1 MDYGYG
7 GYSST
12 PYGGG
17 EGAGGFAQGET
28 SSQSKA
34 AYSGESRSVRP
45 VTIKQ
50 LNDASQAFPEAPF
63 KIDNADINVVCFV
76 GQVRNVNKLATHVT
90 YKLDDGTGETDVRY
104 FIPPEEKDAF
114 DELEA
119 MDVMA
124 MDTTGGGSGAGGVT
138 DKSGRPRAHQVTTNG
153 YAKVFANL
161 KTFNDRRQVNA
172 VLIRPITNINEYHV
186 HFLEATAVHLYFT
199 KGPPPKAGGSGAGA
213 ESGGGAMDMGGNN
226 LSLPRMS
233 PMARKLYD
241 ALSNSRQTNEGMHVN
256 VLAPLMQVNVNEV
269 YKAAE
274 ELLGLSVI
282 YHTVDEDTWKILDC

>member
-7 GYSST
+7 NYSST

-17 EGAGGFAQGET
+17 EGGGFAQGDS
-28 SSQSKA
+28 SSQSKSPYA
-34 AYSGESRSVRP
+34 GESRSIRP

-50 LNDASQAFPEAPF
+50 LNDATQPFPDTNF
-63 KIDNADINVVCFV
+63 KIDNADINQVSFV
-76 GQVRNVNKLATHVT
+76 GQVRNVNKLATHIT
-90 YKLDDGTGETDVRY
+90 YKLDDGTGETDVKY
-104 FIPPEEKDAF
+104 FIPPEEKEAF

-124 MDTTGGGSGAGGVT
+124 MDGPGSGAGAAGVT
-138 DKSGRPRAHQVTTNG
+138 NKSGRPRASQITTNG
-153 YAKVFANL
+153 YAKVFANV

-172 VLIRPITNINEYHV
+172 VLIRPVTSMNEYHV

-213 ESGGGAMDMGGNN
+213 GIGGGPKDMSGSNI
-226 LSLPRMS
+226 SLPRMS
-233 PMARKLYD
+233 PTARKLYD
-241 ALSNSRQTNEGMHVN
+241 ALDKSRQTNEGMHVN
-256 VLAPLMQVNVNEV
+256 VLAPILQVNVNEV

-274 ELLGLSVI
+274 ELLGLSII

>member
-1 MDYGYG
+1 
-7 GYSST
+7 
-12 PYGGG
+12 
-17 EGAGGFAQGET
+17 
-28 SSQSKA
+28 
-34 AYSGESRSVRP
+34 
-45 VTIKQ
+45 
-50 LNDASQAFPEAPF
+50 
-63 KIDNADINVVCFV
+63 
-76 GQVRNVNKLATHVT
+76 
-90 YKLDDGTGETDVRY
+90 
-104 FIPPEEKDAF
+104 
-114 DELEA
+114 
-119 MDVMA
+119 MA
-124 MDTTGGGSGAGGVT
+124 MDGAGSNAGPAAVT
-138 DKSGRPRAHQVTTNG
+138 NKSGRPRAYQITTNG
-153 YAKVFANL
+153 YAKVFANV

-186 HFLEATAVHLYFT
+186 HFLEATAVHLHFT

-213 ESGGGAMDMGGNN
+213 GTGGGAMDMGASN

-256 VLAPLMQVNVNEV
+256 VLAPIMQVNVNEV